1 MVKYKRIYE
10 TSPCGGA
17 YSEICFF
24 DAVGNAADETE
35 AVRCV
40 IRECSADGSL
50 LSEIW
55 GECKRNGKLPVVSGS
70 DSLIINPEDI
80 IGQEQQE
87 KQ

>member
-17 YSEICFF
+17 YSEIYFF
-24 DAVGNAADETE
+24 DAAGNAADETE